1 VKAGITV
8 ISQAFSV
15 RGRLTLAAITSVVAG
30 FTVLTGMAAPSG
42 AGPPH
47 KTRAPDANTSR
58 QISTAANRALPSPL
72 YGTTVDDV
80 SNVTSTVAGMQNL
93 PQTPT
98 TRLYFDVSEPASY
111 YTAAINALRPVSYI
125 MGELLDSSDET
136 SISTSA
142 YNTRVNSYLA
152 AFGSKV
158 DLWEIGNEV
167 NGNWTGSY
175 PTVSAKLTEAY
186 NDVSAAGKSSALTL
200 YYNVGCGDGSS
211 ELSPLAFSS
220 KYVPASVRD
229 GLSYV
234 LLSYYQDDCNGIRP
248 SAATWTAYFQQ
259 LHALYPNAKLGF
271 GEVGLNNPVKS
282 KTLTSAESMV
292 SYYYGLSLNLPYYA
306 GGYFWW
312 YFKEDCLPY
321 TSKPLWTSLAH
332 GFSTEAASLSHS
344 SG

>member
-1 VKAGITV
+1 V
-8 ISQAFSV
+8 INQEVSV
-15 RGRLTLAAITSVVAG
+15 RARLTAAVIASAVAG
-30 FTVLTGMAAPSG
+30 FAVLTGMAAPSG

-47 KTRAPDANTSR
+47 KTRAMAANTSR
-58 QISTAANRALPSPL
+58 QISTASNRPLPSPL
-72 YGTTVDDV
+72 YGDTVDDV
-80 SNVTSTVAGMQNL
+80 SNVASTVAGAQNL
-93 PQTPT
+93 PQAPT
-98 TRLYFDVSEPASY
+98 TRIVFDAGEPASY
-111 YTAAINALRPVSYI
+111 YTAAVNALRPVSYI

-186 NDVSAAGKSSALTL
+186 NDVSAAGKRSALTL
-200 YYNVGCGDGSS
+200 YYNAGCGDGSS

-220 KYVPASVRD
+220 KYVSASVRD

-234 LLSYYQDDCNGIRP
+234 LLSYYADDCNGIQP

-259 LHALYPNAKLGF
+259 LHTLYPNAKLGF
-271 GEVGLNNPVKS
+271 GEIGLNNPVAS
-282 KTLTSAESMV
+282 KTLASAESMI
-292 SYYYGLSLNLPYYA
+292 SYYYGLSINLPYYA

-332 GFSTEAASLSHS
+332 GFSAEADSLIHS
-344 SG
+344 PG

>member
-1 VKAGITV
+1 MIRKE
-8 ISQAFSV
+8 FFV
-15 RGRLTLAAITSVVAG
+15 RGRLILVGVTGAVAS
-30 FTVLTGMAAPSG
+30 FALLTGMAAPAS

-47 KTRAPDANTSR
+47 KTPVLDANTTR
-58 QISTAANRALPSPL
+58 QISTAPNRPLPGPL
-72 YGTTVDDV
+72 YGDTVDDP
-80 SNVTSTVAGMQNL
+80 SNITSTVAGLQNL
-93 PQTPT
+93 PQAPT
-98 TRLYFDVSEPASY
+98 TRLYFDAGEPASY
-111 YTAAINALRPVSYI
+111 YTAAINALRPVSYV

-136 SISTSA
+136 GISTSA

-158 DLWEIGNEV
+158 NLWEIGNEV

-175 PTVSAKLTEAY
+175 PTVSTKLTEAY
-186 NDVSAAGKSSALTL
+186 NDVSRAGKRSALTL
-200 YYNVGCGDGSS
+200 YYNVGCGDGAS

-234 LLSYYQDDCNGIRP
+234 LLSYYESDCNGIRP

-271 GEVGLNNPVKS
+271 GEVGLNNPVQS
-282 KTLTSAESMV
+282 KTLTSAESMI
-292 SYYYGLSLNLPYYA
+292 SYYYSLSINLPYFT

-321 TSKPLWTSLAH
+321 ASKPLWGSLAH
-332 GFSTEAASLSHS
+332 GFTAEAANLTHS
-344 SG
+344 PG